1 MGKRWLF
8 SFSTVEKTSGTSKQ
22 DEGIQVSRH
31 TLLLRRASTSDG
43 SKAGMAAPRS
53 TPSSTGCLPSRDSQ
67 HTDLGCHHVPGCCS
81 VPAAVKQARK
91 CSYTSMG
98 VCGQT
103 LHASLPGFLGKV
115 LGLADSWSAKPAH
128 ISMQSWRLSV
138 ALCMLFTHFFPDKH
152 HVCQCLSAPLLP
164 HPQLFPS
171 EEKEKQAEEYVWNYL
186 LWLSSRK
193 WHTQESVWPKFHS
206 KRLKTESKE
215 IYATKNYYLLL
226 PLKKLHR

>member
-31 TLLLRRASTSDG
+31 TLLLPRASTSDG

-53 TPSSTGCLPSRDSQ
+53 TLSSTGCLPSRDSQ

-138 ALCMLFTHFFPDKH
+138 ALCMLLTHFFPWQTSRLPMPLCSPSPLPTIISLWRKGKTSKR
-152 HVCQCLSAPLLP
+152 VCL
-164 HPQLFPS
+164 
-171 EEKEKQAEEYVWNYL
+171 K
-186 LWLSSRK
+186 LSS
-193 WHTQESVWPKFHS
+193 V
-206 KRLKTESKE
+206 
-215 IYATKNYYLLL
+215 ILL
-226 PLKKLHR
+226 